1 MGVLQSKPQMKKL
14 IAKGEGQSASKMLTA
29 ACSDCP
35 LRRDALNGWLGG
47 YSPEEYARLC
57 HSDEIVECHVHS
69 GSRCAGLAIYRKNV
83 SQRQIHEHEL
93 PCDTETI
100 FATRQEFLNHH
111 VQAPRVGA
119 AEQSSDKGY
128 DELRSVILDFFGDK
142 SRSAADTRTAL
153 LALADECAMLAESID
168 GPD

>member
-1 MGVLQSKPQMKKL
+1 MKKF
-14 IAKGEGQSASKMLTA
+14 IARGEGQAASKILTA

-83 SQRQIHEHEL
+83 SQRQISEHEL
-93 PCDTETI
+93 PGDTETI
-100 FATRQEFLNHH
+100 FASRSEFLDHH
-111 VQAPRVGA
+111 RKSPSLSSTTGN
-119 AEQSSDKGY
+119 SSDKAY
-128 DELRSVILDFFGDK
+128 EELRSIVLDFFGDK
-142 SRSAADTRTAL
+142 SRSASDTKSAL
-153 LALADECAMLAESID
+153 LALADECMMLAESIEERE
-168 GPD
+168 